1 VDYFI
6 GPPSVHSQQV
16 HRTDLYEVP
25 ILRMYGV
32 TEAGARRR
40 RPAPARLGALP
51 LPRVPMRARLRPAA
65 WLERRLVWCW
75 RRC

>member
-1 VDYFI
+1 MDYFI

-32 TEAGARRR
+32 TEAGARHCLACCMTRM
-40 RPAPARLGALP
+40 GVLP
-51 LPRVPMRARLRPAA
+51 LPCTWLRLICFWLLCCIAR
-65 WLERRLVWCW
+65 
-75 RRC
+75 